1 MGDKSVLLAKKE
13 KIQAFLSVFSM
24 LYCDRQSQAAKFS
37 VFCEKQRNQRRG
49 ATLFMNRLRG
59 FFLFLA
65 DGMILLILA
74 LFLSHFSLRYSLMD
88 AVGRGELPIHL
99 LLLYG
104 CTVVFQLIFHTYD
117 SLWRYAESRE
127 YLMLLCAAL
136 FGFFLYEVLSRWLL
150 SSVIFFLLLT
160 SIAGGWM
167 LGMLLL
173 RFSYRVYRSQV
184 IRKRVGSRTPVAIVG
199 AGSAGVQL
207 LEELQHNPQSR
218 YAVQC
223 FFDDDS
229 AKVGNR
235 IHGVPVKG
243 KISDVER
250 ILQAM
255 DIHEVILAIPSVH
268 EERRHEILQA
278 LSNLS
283 GIRISVLP
291 STLDLI
297 AQKPIRSQLREM
309 RIEDLLGREPVE
321 LDPAP
326 VDAYL
331 TGKTVMVT
339 GGGGSIGSE
348 LCRQI
353 ARHNPKQLIVVDIY
367 ENNAYDI
374 QQELRYHYGSK
385 LDLRVEIASIRDRE
399 RVNQLFATYRP
410 DVVFHAA
417 AHKHVPL
424 MEDSPQEAVRNNVFG
439 TLNLVQAADAYG
451 VGKFIQISTDKA
463 VNPTSV
469 MGATKRLCEIIL
481 QSMKGRSKTTFAAV
495 RFGNVLGS
503 NGSVVP
509 LFKRQIAEG
518 GPVTVTDKRIIRYF
532 MTIPE
537 AAELVLQAGAMA
549 HQNELYVLDMGRPVK
564 ILDLAENMIR
574 LSGYV
579 PYRDIDIIET
589 GLRPG
594 EKLYEELLVASR
606 DIEKTENDQ
615 IFVERQP
622 AVTPEELRGKLA
634 VLEAALEKNAPSVIR
649 GALHMVVPHFH
660 EPEDFNNE
668 QGEEV
673 VIPEQETDRP
683 RSKSC
688 S

>member
-1 MGDKSVLLAKKE
+1 MNRFRKPLLFLCDSM
-13 KIQAFLSVFSM
+13 ILVVLSVF
-24 LYCDRQSQAAKFS
+24 FS
-37 VFCEKQRNQRRG
+37 W
-49 ATLFMNRLRG
+49 
-59 FFLFLA
+59 
-65 DGMILLILA
+65 
-74 LFLSHFSLRYSLMD
+74 FSLRYDLSD
-88 AVGRGELPIHL
+88 AVGQSFKLGQNF

-104 CTVVFQLIFHTYD
+104 CTVLFQLLLHTYD

-127 YLMLLCAAL
+127 YLSLLTAA
-136 FGFFLYEVLSRWLL
+136 FCGFFLYEVVARTLFPT
-150 SSVIFFLLLT
+150 VISFMLLT
-160 SIAGGWM
+160 CVASLWV

-173 RFSYRVYRSQV
+173 RFTYRVYRNHV
-184 IRKRVGSRTPVAIVG
+184 LYRKGSHQIPVAIVG
-199 AGSAGVQL
+199 AGAAGVQL
-207 LEELQHNPQSR
+207 LEELQSNPDSR
-218 YAVQC
+218 YSVQC
-223 FFDDDS
+223 FFDDD
-229 AKVGNR
+229 
-235 IHGVPVKG
+235 PG
-243 KISDVER
+243 KIGKRIRGVEIKGSIAQAKER
-250 ILQAM
+250 LRAM
-255 DIHEVILAIPSVH
+255 DIQEIIVAIPSAS
-268 EERRHEILQA
+268 ENRRHEILQK
-278 LSNLS
+278 LSDLDR
-283 GIRISVLP
+283 IRISVLP
-291 STLDLI
+291 GTLDLI
-297 AQKPIRSQLREM
+297 GQKSMRSQLREV
-309 RIEDLLGREPVE
+309 RIEDLLGREPVH

-331 TGKTVMVT
+331 TGKVVMVT

-353 ARHNPKQLIVVDIY
+353 ARHGPKTLIVVDIY

-374 QQELRYHYGSK
+374 QQELRYHYGNK

-532 MTIPE
+532 MTISE
-537 AAELVLQAGAMA
+537 ATELVLQAGAMA

-564 ILDLAENMIR
+564 ILELAENMIR

-634 VLEAALEKNAPSVIR
+634 VLEAALEKNDPSVIR

-660 EPEDFNNE
+660 EPEDFNNK

-673 VIPEQETDRP
+673 VIPMQETP
-683 RSKSC
+683 SSQVV
-688 S
+688 

>member
-1 MGDKSVLLAKKE
+1 MRY
-13 KIQAFLSVFSM
+13 IP
-24 LYCDRQSQAAKFS
+24 
-37 VFCEKQRNQRRG
+37 
-49 ATLFMNRLRG
+49 MNRFRG
-59 FFLFLA
+59 FYLFLM
-65 DGMILLILA
+65 DGLILFA
-74 LFLSHFSLRYSLMD
+74 LALGLGAFTLRYSLSD
-88 AVGRGELPIHL
+88 AVGQGVFPSHL

-104 CTVVFQLIFHTYD
+104 CTVVFQLLFHTYD

-127 YLMLLCAAL
+127 YLMLLLSAIL
-136 FGFFLYEVLSRWLL
+136 GFCLYEVISRLLL
-150 SSVIFFLLLT
+150 STVISFLLLT
-160 SIAGGWM
+160 SIAGGWV

-184 IRKRVGSRTPVAIVG
+184 LRQRVGTRTPVAVVG

-207 LEELQHNPQSR
+207 LEELRRNPESR
-218 YAVQC
+218 YEVQC
-223 FFDDDS
+223 FFDDDPT
-229 AKVGNR
+229 KVGKR
-235 IHGVPVKG
+235 IHGVLVKG
-243 KISDVER
+243 KISEMPALLR
-250 ILQAM
+250 AM
-255 DIHEVILAIPSVH
+255 DIREVILAIPSIR
-268 EERRHEILQA
+268 EDRRHEILQM
-278 LSNLS
+278 LSRFP
-283 GIRISVLP
+283 GIRVSVLP
-291 STLDLI
+291 STLELI
-297 AQKPIRSQLREM
+297 GQKPIRSQLRQL

-331 TGKTVMVT
+331 SGKVVMVT

-353 ARHNPKQLIVVDIY
+353 ARHRPKTLVVVDIY

-374 QQELRYHYGSK
+374 QQELRYHYGNK

-439 TLNLVQAADAYG
+439 TLNLVQAADCYR
-451 VGKFIQISTDKA
+451 VEKFIQISTDKA

-509 LFKRQIAEG
+509 LFQRQIAAG

-532 MTIPE
+532 MTISE
-537 AAELVLQAGAMA
+537 ATELVLQAGAMA

-564 ILDLAENMIR
+564 ILELAENMIR

-615 IFVERQP
+615 IFIERQP

-634 VLEAALEKNAPSVIR
+634 ILQAALEKNDPKVIR
-649 GALHMVVPHFH
+649 GALHMVIPYFY
-660 EPEDFNNE
+660 EPEDFNKE

-673 VIPEQETDRP
+673 VIPLQKAEPPTAMNI
-683 RSKSC
+683 
-688 S
+688 

>member
-1 MGDKSVLLAKKE
+1 
-13 KIQAFLSVFSM
+13 
-24 LYCDRQSQAAKFS
+24 
-37 VFCEKQRNQRRG
+37 
-49 ATLFMNRLRG
+49 MNRFRKPL
-59 FFLFLA
+59 LFLC
-65 DGMILLILA
+65 DSLILIA
-74 LFLSHFSLRYSLMD
+74 VSIFFSWFSLRYNLSD
-88 AVGRGELPIHL
+88 AVGQSFKLGQNF

-104 CTVVFQLIFHTYD
+104 CTVLFQLLLHTYD

-127 YLMLLCAAL
+127 YLSLLIAAL
-136 FGFFLYEVLSRWLL
+136 SGFFLYEILARQLL
-150 SSVIFFLLLT
+150 ETVISFLLLT
-160 SIAGGWM
+160 SVAGTWV

-173 RFSYRVYRSQV
+173 RFMYRVYRS
-184 IRKRVGSRTPVAIVG
+184 RVLYRQGGHQIPVAIVG

-207 LEELQHNPQSR
+207 LEELQSNPGSR
-218 YAVQC
+218 YSVQC
-223 FFDDDS
+223 FFDDDPG
-229 AKVGNR
+229 KVGKR
-235 IHGVPVKG
+235 IRGVEIKG
-243 KISDVER
+243 TIAQAKER
-250 ILQAM
+250 LRAM
-255 DIHEVILAIPSVH
+255 DIQEIIVAIPSAD
-268 EERRHEILQA
+268 EERRHLILQK
-278 LSNLS
+278 LS
-283 GIRISVLP
+283 GLERVRVSVLP

-297 AQKPIRSQLREM
+297 AQKPIRSQLRQL

-331 TGKTVMVT
+331 TGKVVMVT

-374 QQELRYHYGSK
+374 QQELRYHYGNK

-509 LFKRQIAEG
+509 LFQRQIAAG

-532 MTIPE
+532 MTISE
-537 AAELVLQAGAMA
+537 ATELVLQAGAMA

-634 VLEAALEKNAPSVIR
+634 VLEAALEKNDPSVIR
-649 GALHMVVPHFH
+649 GALRMVVPHFH
-660 EPEDFNNE
+660 EPEEVNKD

-683 RSKSC
+683 CSKSC